1 MPGRSNENV
10 MNENLKRTPLYEE
23 LTRRGGKFVPFAGYE
38 MAVQFEGI
46 KAEHQAV
53 RNAVGLF
60 DVSHMGEIWL
70 EGKDALSYADYL
82 VTNDLFT
89 AENQKV
95 MYSPMCMEN
104 GCIVD
109 DLFAYIYSP
118 EKVLLVANAS
128 NRHKDLAH
136 IQQHVRGDVRVT
148 DKSDETGQIALQGPN
163 AVQLTAAVSDDRFKD
178 LQRFHFVEGEA
189 GGVHCLISRTGYTGE
204 DGYEIYC
211 KGQDMVKLFLALEA
225 AGGPFGLKPIGLGA
239 RDTLRLESRLSL
251 YGNDIDDTTTPLEA
265 GLAWTVKLDTGRD
278 FLGKA
283 ALLQQEKQG
292 LTRRLAGFE
301 MTDKAIARHGYPV
314 IRGNDPNEP
323 PVGFVGSGSPSITL
337 NKNIGLAYLPIDMT
351 KKGTKFHVVIRGAA
365 KEAVVVKTPF
375 YRREP

>member
-1 MPGRSNENV
+1 
-10 MNENLKRTPLYEE
+10 MNENLKRTPLYEV

-60 DVSHMGEIWL
+60 DVSHMGEIWI
-70 EGKDALSYADYL
+70 EGKDALDYADSL
-82 VTNDLFT
+82 VTNDLFA
-89 AENQKV
+89 AEAGRV
-95 MYSPMCMEN
+95 VYSPMCMEN

-109 DLFAYIYSP
+109 DLFAYIYDRQ
-118 EKVLLVANAS
+118 KVLLVVNAS

-136 IQQHVRGDVRVT
+136 ILENVRGEVRVT
-148 DKSDETGQIALQGPN
+148 DKSDETGQIAVQGPN
-163 AVQLTAAVSDDRFKD
+163 AVALVAAVSDGRYRD
-178 LQRFHFVEGEA
+178 LPQFRFVEGEIA
-189 GGVHCLISRTGYTGE
+189 SVPCLISRTGYTGE

-211 KGQDMVKLFLALEA
+211 SGSDLEKLFLGIEA
-225 AGGPFGLKPIGLGA
+225 QGAPFGLKPIGLGA
-239 RDTLRLESRLSL
+239 RDTLRLEARLSL

-265 GLAWTVKLDTGRD
+265 GLAWTVKLDTDRD
-278 FLGKA
+278 FIGKA
-283 ALLQQEKQG
+283 ALLAQVEKG
-292 LTRRLAGFE
+292 LSRKIAGFE

-314 IRGNDPNEP
+314 VRGNDPSEP

-351 KKGTKFHVVIRGAA
+351 KRGTKFYVVIRGAA